1 MTLTSVLF
9 LFFGA
14 LVLWGGLA
22 LTLSISL
29 RADKDKDNK

>member
-1 MTLTSVLF
+1 MNLTSVLF
-9 LFFGA
+9 LTFGA

-29 RADKDKDNK
+29 RAEKDGKNK